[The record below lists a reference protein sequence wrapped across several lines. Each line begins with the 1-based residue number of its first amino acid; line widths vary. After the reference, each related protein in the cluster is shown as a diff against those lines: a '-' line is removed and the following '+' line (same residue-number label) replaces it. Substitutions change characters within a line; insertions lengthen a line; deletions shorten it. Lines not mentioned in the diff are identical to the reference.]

1 MGGVR
6 TTVLCMSQSWIRFVT
21 SVKHWGDILP
31 WQSTFGGG
39 INGAVRSRRL
49 QKTHVTLHVFRHK
62 PAFETQHM
70 WAPNVLACY
79 IGREFSSYNSETNKS
94 CLYLVDLFSF
104 SGKTKICCESSTVD
118 THWWAFNPPPELP
131 KHEAGEMPHINH
143 LRKFFVSHKVEATNN
158 QQTRTAKLPEPK
170 ELAGWTARHSRTF
183 KNLCNFWE
191 ISKSILS
198 NPSLILSSWAHSPGP
213 SCSFTSASSFW

>member
-1 MGGVR
+1 MFFGTNLRLKLNTCGPLMCLHATLAESFPATTMKR
-6 TTVLCMSQSWIRFVT
+6 TKVACIWLTCFPSLE
-21 SVKHWGDILP
+21 K
-31 WQSTFGGG
+31 
-39 INGAVRSRRL
+39 
-49 QKTHVTLHVFRHK
+49 KT
-62 PAFETQHM
+62 
-70 WAPNVLACY
+70 
-79 IGREFSSYNSETNKS
+79 
-94 CLYLVDLFSF
+94 
-104 SGKTKICCESSTVD
+104 CCESSTVD

-131 KHEAGEMPHINH
+131 KLEAGEMPHINH
-143 LRKFFVSHKVEATNN
+143 LSKFFVSHKVEARNN
-158 QQTRTAKLPEPK
+158 HQTRTAKLPEPK